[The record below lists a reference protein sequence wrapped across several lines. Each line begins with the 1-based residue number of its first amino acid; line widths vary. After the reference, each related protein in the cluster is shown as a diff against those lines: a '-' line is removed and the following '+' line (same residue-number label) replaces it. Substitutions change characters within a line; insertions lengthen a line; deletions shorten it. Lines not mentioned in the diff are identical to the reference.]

1 MSWELARLA
10 DICEI
15 KLGKTPSRS
24 DKSYWDEEK
33 LGSNVWVSIADL
45 TKLSSRFIADSK
57 EYITDKGASLFKPVK
72 AGTLLMSFKL
82 SIGKLAYANC
92 DLYTNEAIV
101 GLPIKDKNKINSDF
115 LFYFLQFYDWDKE
128 TENDVKLKGKT
139 LNKSKLNE
147 IEVPLPSLSTQQK
160 IVAKLDAI
168 FSEINIAMGTA
179 EANVK
184 NAEALF
190 QSYLTKIYD
199 EDAKN
204 SKVVTLGSVC
214 KVIAGQSPES
224 KNYNNKGEG
233 LPFYQGKKHFGDMYI
248 NPPTIWT
255 SEITKEA
262 IKNDIL
268 MSVRAPVGPVNIATE
283 RICIGRGLAAI
294 RATDKIDQAYLYS
307 YLLKIEKELIGN
319 VGAVF
324 NSINKTQIENL
335 KLALPLISKQYTTIS
350 KISFIKNNVDIVFH
364 SQIKKIKEL
373 ISLKQSILQQAFSGE
388 LVKD

>member
-57 EYITDKGASLFKPVK
+57 EYITNKGASLFKPVK
-72 AGTLLMSFKL
+72 AGTLLISFKL
-82 SIGKLAYANC
+82 SIGKFAYANC

-294 RATDKIDQAYLYS
+294 RATDKINQAYLYS

-335 KLALPLISKQYTTIS
+335 KLALPPISKQYTTIS